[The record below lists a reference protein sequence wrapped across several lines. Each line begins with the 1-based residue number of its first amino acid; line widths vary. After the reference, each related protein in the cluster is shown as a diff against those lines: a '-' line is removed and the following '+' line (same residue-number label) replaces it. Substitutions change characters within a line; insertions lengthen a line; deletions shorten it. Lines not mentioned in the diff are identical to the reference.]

1 MSEPGR
7 LWLIRHGDTEW
18 TATGRH
24 TSHTDVPL
32 TATGR
37 EQAVLLG
44 GLLGGRQFSIV
55 LSSPMSRAIETC
67 RLAGYGDVVAVDDGL
82 KEWDYGDYEG
92 RTTVE
97 IREENPGWT
106 IWAGAPNSESLDQVG
121 ARARRVIERASEAG
135 GDAALFSHGHF
146 LRVLGATWVGLSP
159 EAGRFLSLGT
169 AALSILGYERE
180 TRVIRQWNR
189 VSGLG

>member
-18 TATGRH
+18 TATGQH
-24 TSHTDVPL
+24 TSRTDVPL
-32 TATGR
+32 TAAGR
-37 EQAVLLG
+37 EQATVLG
-44 GLLGGRQFSIV
+44 GLLGDREFSIV
-55 LSSPMSRAIETC
+55 LSSPMSRALETS
-67 RLAGYGDVVAVDDGL
+67 RLAGYGDVVTVDDGL
-82 KEWDYGDYEG
+82 SEWDYGDYEG
-92 RTTVE
+92 RTTAE

-106 IWAGAPNSESLDQVG
+106 IWAGAPNGESLDHVA

-146 LRVLGATWVGLSP
+146 LRILGATWVGLPP
-159 EAGRFLSLGT
+159 EGGRFLSLGT
-169 AALSILGYERE
+169 ASLSILGYERE

-189 VSGLG
+189 VSQLG